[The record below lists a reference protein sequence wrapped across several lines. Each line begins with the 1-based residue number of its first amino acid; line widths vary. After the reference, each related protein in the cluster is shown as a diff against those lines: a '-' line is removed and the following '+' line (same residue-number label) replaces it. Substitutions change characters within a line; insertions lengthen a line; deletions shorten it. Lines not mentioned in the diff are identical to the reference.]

1 MHEPSLVDLRSRV
14 GKKWRLYDDDV
25 IPAWVADMDFAPA
38 PVIVEAV
45 RSFLAEGDWGY
56 VDGREHDRMI
66 EVGVAWGT
74 ARHGWSPAVSDC
86 RVVLDVMQGVAA
98 SIQAFTQPGDGV
110 IITNPVYHPFG
121 WAIESSNRAVVEA
134 PLTDREDGFRITR
147 VALEEAVDRGGKM
160 LLLCNPHNPTGRVF
174 SAAELA
180 VVAEVAIDAGLI
192 VVSDEIHADLV
203 YEPHRHIPIAA
214 LGSAIAEQCITIVSP
229 SKAFNLAG
237 VGCAMVAFGTPDL
250 AARFGD
256 LPFALLGHPTGT
268 GVRAATAAWEM
279 GGPWLE
285 ELGTR
290 LRANRDVVA
299 TWVTENRRIGHRTPE
314 ATYLAWLD
322 FRPLFWSVEPHER
335 LLAKGRVALSSGA
348 QFGTGGAGH
357 ARLNFGTYSGVLDEI
372 LHRMESAL
380 AETKMV
386 L

>member
-1 MHEPSLVDLRSRV
+1 MHEPSLGDLRSRV

-66 EVGVAWGT
+66 EVGVAWAT
-74 ARHGWSPAVSDC
+74 SRHGWSPALSDC

-134 PLTDREDGFRITR
+134 PLTGREDGFRITR
-147 VALEEAVDRGGKM
+147 LALEEAVDRGGKM

-285 ELGTR
+285 ELGSR
-290 LRANRDVVA
+290 LRTNRDTVA
-299 TWVTENRRIGHRTPE
+299 AWVAENRRIGHRTPE

-322 FRPLFWSVEPHER
+322 FRPLHWSVEPHER
-335 LLAKGRVALSSGA
+335 LLANGRVALSSGV

-357 ARLNFGTYSGVLDEI
+357 ARLNFGTYSGVLDKI